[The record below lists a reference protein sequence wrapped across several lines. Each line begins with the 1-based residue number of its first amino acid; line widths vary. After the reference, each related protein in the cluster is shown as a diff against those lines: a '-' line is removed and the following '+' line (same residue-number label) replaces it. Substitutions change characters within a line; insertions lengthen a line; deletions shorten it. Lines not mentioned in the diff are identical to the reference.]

1 MIRMARVVA
10 PVVVMSLALLSLT
23 GCVVVL
29 DGEGDGGPWGQR
41 ARFERTVEL
50 QEPMATGGT
59 LVVSTASGSI
69 DVTGKD
75 TDQAAVVATIQARA
89 GSEEEAQELANQ
101 VEIRFQESSNKLE
114 IKAER
119 PTRHRNRIS
128 ISYVITVPRQA
139 NVDCDSASGSVKVR
153 DLIGN
158 VNARTASGSVE
169 GARIKGAARLH
180 SASGSVTGE
189 NLGGGDLDLDTASGG
204 VRLSEAAE
212 VGNCRVHSSS
222 GSVHVARVQANT
234 IRLESASGGAT
245 GEDLNCAHLNAS
257 TASGPVSVAFSPS
270 APNDLVAD
278 LGSASGGVNVVLPPG
293 FAGRVDLSA
302 ISGSVRIDRPVTVQ
316 GEIGRRHVRGTIG
329 TGAGSL
335 SAHTASGSIDVR

>member
-1 MIRMARVVA
+1 MIRMGRIVA
-10 PVVVMSLALLSLT
+10 PVAVMLLALLSLT

-29 DGEGDGGPWGQR
+29 DGDGGSWGQR
-41 ARFERTVEL
+41 AHFERTVEL
-50 QEPMATGGT
+50 QQPMAAGTT

-75 TDQAAVVATIQARA
+75 TDQASVVATIQARA
-89 GSEEEAQELANQ
+89 ATEEEAQELANQ
-101 VEIRFQESSNKLE
+101 VEISFQESGSKLE
-114 IKAER
+114 IKADQ
-119 PTRHRNRIS
+119 PLRHRNRIS

-139 NVDCDSASGSVKVR
+139 NIDGDSASGSVKVR
-153 DLIGN
+153 DVIGN

-204 VRLSEAAE
+204 VRLSEASE
-212 VGNCRVHSSS
+212 VGNCRAHSSS
-222 GSVHVARVQANT
+222 GSVHVGHVQANT
-234 IRLESASGGAT
+234 IRMDSASGGVT
-245 GEDLNCAHLNAS
+245 GEDLNCARLNAGS
-257 TASGPVSVAFSPS
+257 ASGPVSVAFSPS
-270 APNDLVAD
+270 APNDVVAD
-278 LGSASGGVNVVLPPG
+278 LGTASGSVNVVLPPG

-329 TGAGSL
+329 AGSGSL